1 MQTRPL
7 WATPPRRARLAEL
20 FAQKLPE
27 ITVQFYQNLDRVIF
41 GDLSMSEYI
50 NLLTR
55 DVGHSLIENWKEDD
69 REERSYLWRLEKRRL
84 HAMPKIKRRGQFD
97 SIRREQFL
105 ADRPMFEVM
114 GIGVAAFTQHMVAK
128 VRIPELDR
136 VIWVDLSGVHVGKN
150 KLRKMAR
157 RGGKVPPEIYE
168 IITRE
173 VRRKM

>member
-84 HAMPKIKRRGQFD
+84 HAMPQIKRRGPFD
-97 SIRREQFL
+97 TIRREQYL
-105 ADRPMFEVM
+105 AERPTFMVL
-114 GIGVAAFTQHMVAK
+114 GIGVTAFTQHMVAK
-128 VRIPELDR
+128 VRIPELDK
-136 VIWVDLSGVHVGKN
+136 VIWVDLSGVHVSKN
-150 KLRKMAR
+150 KLRKLAR
-157 RGGKVPPEIYE
+157 RGGKVPNEIMN

-173 VRRKM
+173 VRRKL